1 MPHRTQD
8 SPPRKPHLPPEGTA
22 GSPRRPHAVLA
33 ISRAVREA
41 LLDHAA
47 LRRLRRVAHVDPE
60 LLISSPADFTG
71 PGHTAR
77 LATAEV
83 LFTCWG
89 CPPLTARALALMPRL
104 RTVVHAAG
112 SVREHI
118 TEACWERGLTVS
130 CAAAANAL
138 PVAEYTVAAILFS
151 GKRILEFARA
161 YRAGRTPP
169 DGLVGRADL
178 GNYRRT
184 VGVVGASRVGR
195 RVIELLRP
203 FDLRVL
209 VYDPYLPGE
218 AARRL
223 GAEPVELDELAR
235 RSDIVTLHAPA
246 LPHTRHLFDR
256 ARLALLPD
264 GATLINTA
272 RGWLVD
278 TEALTEELVRG
289 RLYAVLDHT
298 EPEVPPAGSPLYELP
313 NVLLTPHV
321 AGSLGNELGRLAH
334 AAIDELERY
343 AAGLPYAQPVTR
355 GILTHSA

>member
-1 MPHRTQD
+1 MPHGPQG
-8 SPPRKPHLPPEGTA
+8 SPPHPPQGPPR
-22 GSPRRPHAVLA
+22 SPRRPHAVLA
-33 ISRAVREA
+33 ISRAAREA
-41 LLDHAA
+41 LLDHTA
-47 LRRLRRVAHVDPE
+47 LRRLRHVARVDPE

-71 PGHTAR
+71 RAAQ
-77 LATAEV
+77 LVDVEA

-89 CPPLTARALALMPRL
+89 CPPLTPDALARMPRL

-112 SVREHI
+112 SVKGHI
-118 TEACWERGLTVS
+118 TRACWERGLTVS

-151 GKRILEFARA
+151 GKRILKLART
-161 YRAGRTPP
+161 YRSRRTPP
-169 DGLVGRADL
+169 EGLLGCPGL
-178 GNYRRT
+178 GNFRRT
-184 VGVVGASRVGR
+184 VGVVGASRTGR

-209 VYDPYLPGE
+209 VYDPYLTGE
-218 AARRL
+218 AAHQL
-223 GAEPVELDELAR
+223 GAELVELDQLAR

-246 LPHTRHLFDR
+246 LPSTRHLFDR

-278 TEALTEELVRG
+278 TAALTDELVRG
-289 RLYAVLDHT
+289 RLSAVLDHT
-298 EPEVPPAGSPLYELP
+298 EPEVLPADSPLYELP

-321 AGSLGNELGRLAH
+321 AGSLGTELTRLAH

-355 GILTHSA
+355 RILTYSA